1 MSFCGTCARCEGRL
15 LRERMYDLPRKIQEY
30 FCLNCGE
37 RFWLQIDPPAR
48 PAEQAASEAAA
59 VSLN

>member
-1 MSFCGTCARCEGRL
+1 M
-15 LRERMYDLPRKIQEY
+15 RERMYDLPRKIQEY

-48 PAEQAASEAAA
+48 PAEQAASEAAT

>member
-1 MSFCGTCARCEGRL
+1 MSFRATCARCEGRL

-37 RFWLQIDPPAR
+37 RFWMQLEPPVPR
-48 PAEQAASEAAA
+48 ETVTEEASGA
-59 VSLN
+59 SLN